1 MSNNKADVNNLGRN
15 IVLYNLDENNIND
28 LETEKRA
35 NEIMGKLLMKKA
47 IIPIVAMI
55 ILIIVGAMMHINGW
69 IILAINLGICVAT
82 FFYIRKQAQ
91 EFQNFT
97 PYVGNLISLE
107 QKGKKEYVAILKQGK
122 KPIKL
127 KITHGAEDLQNIKK
141 NQLVQI
147 SYNSKYQIAILVT
160 R

>member
-1 MSNNKADVNNLGRN
+1 MGLKERFAESYAKSKTMSGP
-15 IVLYNLDENNIND
+15 
-28 LETEKRA
+28 EKRA

-55 ILIIVGAMMHINGW
+55 ILIIVGAMQHINGW

-107 QKGKKEYVAILKQGK
+107 QKGKNTFIKNGK
-122 KPIKL
+122 RS
-127 KITHGAEDLQNIKK
+127 KI
-141 NQLVQI
+141 
-147 SYNSKYQIAILVT
+147 
-160 R
+160 

>member
-1 MSNNKADVNNLGRN
+1 MGLKDRFAESYAKSKTMSGP
-15 IVLYNLDENNIND
+15 
-28 LETEKRA
+28 EKRA

-91 EFQNFT
+91 VLQNFS
-97 PYVGNLISLE
+97 PY
-107 QKGKKEYVAILKQGK
+107 
-122 KPIKL
+122 
-127 KITHGAEDLQNIKK
+127 
-141 NQLVQI
+141 
-147 SYNSKYQIAILVT
+147 
-160 R
+160 

>member
-1 MSNNKADVNNLGRN
+1 MGLKDKFAESYARSKTMSGP
-15 IVLYNLDENNIND
+15 
-28 LETEKRA
+28 EKKA

-55 ILIIVGAMMHINGW
+55 ILIIAGAMLHINGW
-69 IILAINLGICVAT
+69 IILAINLAICVGT
-82 FFYIRKQAQ
+82 FFYIISQAK

-107 QKGKKEYVAILKQGK
+107 QKGKKEYIAILKQGK

-127 KITHGAEDLQNIKK
+127 KIAYGGEDLQNIKK
-141 NQLVQI
+141 NQLIQI
-147 SYNSKYQIAILVT
+147 SYNPKYQIAILVT

>member
-1 MSNNKADVNNLGRN
+1 MGLKDKFAESYARSKTMSGP
-15 IVLYNLDENNIND
+15 
-28 LETEKRA
+28 EKKA

-55 ILIIVGAMMHINGW
+55 ILIIAGAMLHINGW
-69 IILAINLGICVAT
+69 IILAINIAICVGT
-82 FFYIRKQAQ
+82 FFYIRSQAK

-127 KITHGAEDLQNIKK
+127 KIAYGAEDLQNIKK
-141 NQLVQI
+141 NQLIQI
-147 SYNSKYQIAILVT
+147 SYNPKYQIAILVT

>member
-1 MSNNKADVNNLGRN
+1 MGLKDRFAESYAKSKTMSGP
-15 IVLYNLDENNIND
+15 
-28 LETEKRA
+28 
-35 NEIMGKLLMKKA
+35 EIMGKLLMKKA

-147 SYNSKYQIAILVT
+147 SYNQKYQIAILVT

>member
-1 MSNNKADVNNLGRN
+1 MGLKERFAESYAKSKTMSGP
-15 IVLYNLDENNIND
+15 
-28 LETEKRA
+28 EKRA

-55 ILIIVGAMMHINGW
+55 ILIIVGAMQHINGW

-107 QKGKKEYVAILKQGK
+107 QKGKK
-122 KPIKL
+122 PIKL
-127 KITHGAEDLQNIKK
+127 KIAYGAEDLQNVKK

>member
-1 MSNNKADVNNLGRN
+1 M
-15 IVLYNLDENNIND
+15 
-28 LETEKRA
+28 
-35 NEIMGKLLMKKA
+35 
-47 IIPIVAMI
+47 
-55 ILIIVGAMMHINGW
+55 
-69 IILAINLGICVAT
+69 
-82 FFYIRKQAQ
+82 QAQ

-147 SYNSKYQIAILVT
+147 SYNQKYQIAILVT

>member
-1 MSNNKADVNNLGRN
+1 MGLKDRFAESYAKSKTMSGP
-15 IVLYNLDENNIND
+15 
-28 LETEKRA
+28 EKRA

-97 PYVGNLISLE
+97 PYVGNLINLE
-107 QKGKKEYVAILKQGK
+107 KKGKNEYVAIIKQGK
-122 KPIKL
+122 LPVKL
-127 KITHGAEDLQNIKK
+127 QIAYGGEDFENLKK
-141 NQLVQI
+141 NQMVQV
-147 SYNSKYQIAILVT
+147 SYNPYAKIAILVNKQ
-160 R
+160 

>member
-1 MSNNKADVNNLGRN
+1 MGLKERFAESYAKSKTMSGP
-15 IVLYNLDENNIND
+15 
-28 LETEKRA
+28 EKRA
-35 NEIMGKLLMKKA
+35 NEIMGKILMKKA

-97 PYVGNLISLE
+97 PYVGNLINLE
-107 QKGKKEYVAILKQGK
+107 KKGKNEYVAIIKQGK
-122 KPIKL
+122 LPVKL
-127 KITHGAEDLQNIKK
+127 QIAYGGEDFENLKK
-141 NQLVQI
+141 NQMVQV
-147 SYNSKYQIAILVT
+147 SYNPDAKIAILVNKQ
-160 R
+160 

>member
-1 MSNNKADVNNLGRN
+1 MGLKDRFAESYAKSKTMSGP
-15 IVLYNLDENNIND
+15 
-28 LETEKRA
+28 EKRA

-47 IIPIVAMI
+47 IVPIVAMI

-69 IILAINLGICVAT
+69 IVLAINLGICVAT

-147 SYNSKYQIAILVT
+147 SYNQKYQIAILVT